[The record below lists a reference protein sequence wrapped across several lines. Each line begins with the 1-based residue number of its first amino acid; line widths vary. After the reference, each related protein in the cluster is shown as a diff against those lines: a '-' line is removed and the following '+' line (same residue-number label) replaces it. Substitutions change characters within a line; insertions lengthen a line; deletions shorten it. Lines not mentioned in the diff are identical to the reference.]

1 MAEFAPTEVAH
12 GVHRFGSRLVN
23 CYMVDDGGRLTVVDC
38 GLPGFW
44 DQVEPGLSSLGR
56 SLQDVAAIVLTHGDN
71 DHVGF
76 AERLREASGAPVS
89 IHQEDVPLATT
100 KEEKETEASLVPYLR
115 ESARRR
121 AMSSGDGLAWAV
133 AGTYFEACNCLPIC
147 PCRQIGSRAGG
158 RSTFGVCDF
167 ALSWLVTRG
176 HTGTLD
182 LSGRQVVLVG
192 TYEDGQTL
200 EVPGAPRVLFT
211 PGHTSGHCAI
221 HFERHGVVFA
231 GDALCTRNPLTG
243 KVGSQLL
250 PSAFNVSSERAMA
263 SLGAIEATAAQT
275 VLPGHGE
282 PWTDGAAAAVEE
294 ARSRGPT

>member
-115 ESARRR
+115 HPA
-121 AMSSGDGLAWAV
+121 AWALLAHFATNGGMAPPPV
-133 AGTYFEACNCLPIC
+133 A
-147 PCRQIGSRAGG
+147 
-158 RSTFGVCDF
+158 
-167 ALSWLVTRG
+167 
-176 HTGTLD
+176 
-182 LSGRQVVLVG
+182 VVD

-282 PWTDGAAAAVEE
+282 PWTDGAAAAVEA
-294 ARSRGPT
+294 ARQRGPT